1 MTFATLG
8 SEIGSLVDR
17 KNAAYGSAFETSG
30 AALKLLFPRGIPP
43 EKFTHALL
51 ITRIWDKLS
60 RIATDK
66 DEFQE
71 DPFSDIAGYGLLGA
85 ALARK
90 SKPTTVQQPAK
101 AATTCASPG
110 LPATFDPAKLA
121 PQHNPEICPRCKLSK
136 GAQMPLCW
144 VCYVEN
150 PAHQDHDLPTHLYQA
165 SPREVK
171 ELMRRAAKASR

>member
-8 SEIGSLVDR
+8 SEIGALVDR
-17 KNAAYGSAFETSG
+17 KNTAYGSAFETSG

-60 RIATDK
+60 RVATDK

-85 ALARK
+85 ALARRAK
-90 SKPTTVQQPAK
+90 QRPAQQPTTV
-101 AATTCASPG
+101 ATSCASPG
-110 LPATFDPAKLA
+110 LPTTFDPAKLPA
-121 PQHNPEICPRCKLSK
+121 QANPELCPRCGLSK
-136 GAQMPLCW
+136 GVRMPLCW

-165 SPREVK
+165 TPREVK